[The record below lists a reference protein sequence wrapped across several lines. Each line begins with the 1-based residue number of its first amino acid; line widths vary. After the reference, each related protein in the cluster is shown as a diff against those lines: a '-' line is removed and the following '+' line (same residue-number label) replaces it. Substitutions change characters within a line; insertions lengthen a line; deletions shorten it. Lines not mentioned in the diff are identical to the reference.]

1 VVSTSG
7 VCLCVCAVPILSI
20 SGSDMQEMFVGVGPA
35 RVR

>member
-1 VVSTSG
+1 MGVC

-20 SGSDMQEMFVGVGPA
+20 SGSDMQKMFVGVGPA